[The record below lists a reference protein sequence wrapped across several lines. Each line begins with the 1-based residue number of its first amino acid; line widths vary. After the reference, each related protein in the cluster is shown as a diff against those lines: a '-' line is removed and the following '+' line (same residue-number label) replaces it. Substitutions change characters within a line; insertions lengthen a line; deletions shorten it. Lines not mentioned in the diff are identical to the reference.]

1 MSFAML
7 IRIARYIAFVAVALL
22 ASCGGTAE
30 RKLDAESVTAESEE
44 VVVNY
49 DSLLRVMD
57 ARYNALCEERREAL
71 EERDAERRKA
81 LLEAN
86 DRACM
91 EFRDS
96 LKWLL
101 QMQR

>member
-1 MSFAML
+1 M
-7 IRIARYIAFVAVALL
+7 RIARYIAFVALALL
-22 ASCGGTAE
+22 ASCGGAAE

-44 VVVNY
+44 LVINY

-57 ARYNALCEERREAL
+57 ARYNALCEERKEAL
-71 EERDAERRKA
+71 NERDGERRRA

-91 EFRDS
+91 EFQDS

>member
-1 MSFAML
+1 M
-7 IRIARYIAFVAVALL
+7 RIVRYIAFVAVALL

-30 RKLDAESVTAESEE
+30 RKLAAESVTAESEE
-44 VVVNY
+44 LEV
-49 DSLLRVMD
+49 DCASLLGVMD
-57 ARYNALCEERREAL
+57 ARYNALCEERREAF
-71 EERDAERRKA
+71 EERDTERRKI

-91 EFRDS
+91 EFQDS
-96 LKWLL
+96 LEWLL

>member
-1 MSFAML
+1 ML
-7 IRIARYIAFVAVALL
+7 MRIARYIAFVALALL

-30 RKLDAESVTAESEE
+30 RKPAAEGVTAESEE
-44 VVVNY
+44 LVINY

-57 ARYNALCEERREAL
+57 ARYNALCEERKEAL
-71 EERDAERRKA
+71 EECDMERRRA

-91 EFRDS
+91 EFQDS
-96 LKWLL
+96 LERLL

>member
-1 MSFAML
+1 M
-7 IRIARYIAFVAVALL
+7 RIARYIAFVAVVLL

-44 VVVNY
+44 VVINY
-49 DSLLRVMD
+49 DSLLGVMD
-57 ARYNALCEERREAL
+57 ARYNALGEERMVAR
-71 EERDAERRKA
+71 EERDAERRRA

-96 LKWLL
+96 LERLL

>member
-1 MSFAML
+1 ML

-30 RKLDAESVTAESEE
+30 RKLDAESVMAESEE

-57 ARYNALCEERREAL
+57 ARYNALCEERREAF
-71 EERDAERRKA
+71 EERDMERRRA

-86 DRACM
+86 DRACT

>member
-1 MSFAML
+1 M
-7 IRIARYIAFVAVALL
+7 RIARYIAFVALALL

-30 RKLDAESVTAESEE
+30 RKPAAEGVTAESEE
-44 VVVNY
+44 LVVDY
-49 DSLLRVMD
+49 DSLLGVMD
-57 ARYNALCEERREAL
+57 ARYNALCEERKVAL
-71 EERDAERRKA
+71 EERDTERRKT

-91 EFRDS
+91 EFQDS

>member
-1 MSFAML
+1 MRSRYYIVLLHFVVL
-7 IRIARYIAFVAVALL
+7 I
-22 ASCGGTAE
+22 SCGGTAE
-30 RKLDAESVTAESEE
+30 NKSAAESVTADSEE
-44 VVVNY
+44 AVVDI
-49 DSLLRVMD
+49 DSLLGVMD
-57 ARYNALCEERREAL
+57 ARYNALCEERRVAL
-71 EERDAERRKA
+71 NERDAERRKA

>member
-1 MSFAML
+1 ML
-7 IRIARYIAFVAVALL
+7 IRIARYIAFVALSLL

-30 RKLDAESVTAESEE
+30 RKHAAEGVTAEGEE
-44 VVVNY
+44 LVVDY
-49 DSLLRVMD
+49 DSLLGVMD
-57 ARYNALCEERREAL
+57 ARYNALCEERKVAL
-71 EERDAERRKA
+71 NERDGERRRA

-86 DRACM
+86 DSACM

-96 LKWLL
+96 LERLL

>member
-1 MSFAML
+1 ML
-7 IRIARYIAFVAVALL
+7 MRIVRYIAFVALALL

-30 RKLDAESVTAESEE
+30 RKHAAESVTAESEE
-44 VVVNY
+44 IVINY
-49 DSLLRVMD
+49 DSLLGVMD
-57 ARYNALCEERREAL
+57 ARYNALCEERKVAL
-71 EERDAERRKA
+71 EERDMERRRA

-91 EFRDS
+91 EFQDS

>member
-1 MSFAML
+1 ML
-7 IRIARYIAFVAVALL
+7 MRIARYIAFVAVALL

-30 RKLDAESVTAESEE
+30 RKHAAEGVTAESEE
-44 VVVNY
+44 LVVDY

-57 ARYNALCEERREAL
+57 ARYNALCEERKVAL
-71 EERDAERRKA
+71 EECDTGRRKA

-91 EFRDS
+91 EFQDS

>member
-1 MSFAML
+1 ML
-7 IRIARYIAFVAVALL
+7 MRIARYIAFVALALL

-30 RKLDAESVTAESEE
+30 RKHAAERVTAESEE
-44 VVVNY
+44 LVVDC

-57 ARYNALCEERREAL
+57 ARYNALCEERKEAL
-71 EERDAERRKA
+71 EERDTERRKT

-91 EFRDS
+91 EFQDS
-96 LKWLL
+96 LVRLL

>member
-1 MSFAML
+1 ML
-7 IRIARYIAFVAVALL
+7 MRIARYIAFVALALL
-22 ASCGGTAE
+22 VSCGGTVE
-30 RKLDAESVTAESEE
+30 RKHAAEGVTAESEE
-44 VVVNY
+44 FVVDY
-49 DSLLRVMD
+49 DSLLRAMD

-71 EERDAERRKA
+71 EERDTERRRA

-91 EFRDS
+91 EFQDS

>member
-1 MSFAML
+1 M
-7 IRIARYIAFVAVALL
+7 RIVRYIAFVALALL

-30 RKLDAESVTAESEE
+30 RKHAAERVMAESEE
-44 VVVNY
+44 LVVDY

-57 ARYNALCEERREAL
+57 ARYNALCEERKVAL
-71 EERDAERRKA
+71 EERDAERRRA
-81 LLEAN
+81 HLEAN

-91 EFRDS
+91 EFQDS

>member
-1 MSFAML
+1 ML
-7 IRIARYIAFVAVALL
+7 MRITRYIAFVAVALL

-30 RKLDAESVTAESEE
+30 RKHAAEGVTAESEE
-44 VVVNY
+44 LVVNY

-91 EFRDS
+91 EFQDS
-96 LKWLL
+96 LEWLL

>member
-1 MSFAML
+1 ML

-30 RKLDAESVTAESEE
+30 RKHAAEGVTAESEE
-44 VVVNY
+44 FVADY

-57 ARYNALCEERREAL
+57 ARYNALCEERKVAL

-86 DRACM
+86 DRACI
-91 EFRDS
+91 EFQDS

>member
-1 MSFAML
+1 M
-7 IRIARYIAFVAVALL
+7 RIARYIAFVALALL

-30 RKLDAESVTAESEE
+30 RKHDAERVTAESEE
-44 VVVNY
+44 VVINY

-57 ARYNALCEERREAL
+57 ARYNALCEERKEAL
-71 EERDAERRKA
+71 EERDTERRKV

-91 EFRDS
+91 EFQDS

>member
-1 MSFAML
+1 ML
-7 IRIARYIAFVAVALL
+7 MRIARYISFVAVALL

-30 RKLDAESVTAESEE
+30 RKPTAESVTAESEE
-44 VVVNY
+44 LVVNY
-49 DSLLRVMD
+49 DSLLGVMD
-57 ARYNALCEERREAL
+57 ARYNALCEERKVAL
-71 EERDAERRKA
+71 EERDGERRKA

-91 EFRDS
+91 EFQDS

>member
-1 MSFAML
+1 ML

-30 RKLDAESVTAESEE
+30 RKHDAESATAESEE
-44 VVVNY
+44 LVVDY
-49 DSLLRVMD
+49 DSLLGVMD
-57 ARYNALCEERREAL
+57 VRYNALCEERREAL
-71 EERDAERRKA
+71 EERDAEHRRA

-96 LKWLL
+96 LEWLL

>member
-1 MSFAML
+1 ML
-7 IRIARYIAFVAVALL
+7 MRIARYIAFVALALL

-30 RKLDAESVTAESEE
+30 RKLDAEGVTAESEE
-44 VVVNY
+44 LVVDY
-49 DSLLRVMD
+49 DSLLGVMD

-71 EERDAERRKA
+71 EERDTERRKV

-91 EFRDS
+91 EFQDS
-96 LKWLL
+96 LEWLL

>member
-1 MSFAML
+1 M
-7 IRIARYIAFVAVALL
+7 AVALL

-30 RKLDAESVTAESEE
+30 RKHAAERVTAESEE
-44 VVVNY
+44 LVVDY

-57 ARYNALCEERREAL
+57 ARYNALCEERKVAL

-91 EFRDS
+91 EFQDS

>member
-1 MSFAML
+1 ML
-7 IRIARYIAFVAVALL
+7 NRITRYVASALFVVL

-30 RKLDAESVTAESEE
+30 SKPAAESVTAEQEA
-44 VVVNY
+44 VNY
-49 DSLLRVMD
+49 DSLLMVMD
-57 ARYNALCEERREAL
+57 ARYNALCEERSEAL
-71 EERDAERRKA
+71 NERDAERRQV

-91 EFRDS
+91 EFQDS
-96 LKWLL
+96 LERLL

>member
-1 MSFAML
+1 ML
-7 IRIARYIAFVAVALL
+7 MRIARYIAFVAVALL

-30 RKLDAESVTAESEE
+30 RKLDAEGVMAESEE
-44 VVVNY
+44 LVVDY

-71 EERDAERRKA
+71 EERDAERRRA

-86 DRACM
+86 NRACM

-96 LKWLL
+96 LERLL
-101 QMQR
+101 QMLR

>member
-1 MSFAML
+1 ML
-7 IRIARYIAFVAVALL
+7 MRIARYIAFVALALL

-30 RKLDAESVTAESEE
+30 RKHAAESVTAESEE
-44 VVVNY
+44 VVINY

-57 ARYNALCEERREAL
+57 ARYNALCEERKVAL
-71 EERDAERRKA
+71 EERDAERRRA

-91 EFRDS
+91 EFQDS

>member
-1 MSFAML
+1 ML

-30 RKLDAESVTAESEE
+30 RKPAAEGVTAESEE
-44 VVVNY
+44 VVGDY

-57 ARYNALCEERREAL
+57 VRYNALCEERKNAL
-71 EERDAERRKA
+71 NERDAERRKA

>member
-1 MSFAML
+1 ML
-7 IRIARYIAFVAVALL
+7 NRITRYVALALFVVL

-30 RKLDAESVTAESEE
+30 SKPAAESVTAEQEE
-44 VVVNY
+44 EVNY
-49 DSLLRVMD
+49 DSLLMVMD

-71 EERDAERRKA
+71 NERDAERRQV

-91 EFRDS
+91 EFQDS
-96 LKWLL
+96 LERLL

>member
-1 MSFAML
+1 M
-7 IRIARYIAFVAVALL
+7 AVALL

-30 RKLDAESVTAESEE
+30 RKHAAEGVTAEGEE
-44 VVVNY
+44 LVVDY

-57 ARYNALCEERREAL
+57 ARYIALCEERKVAL
-71 EERDAERRKA
+71 EERDTERRRA

-91 EFRDS
+91 EFQDS

>member
-1 MSFAML
+1 ML
-7 IRIARYIAFVAVALL
+7 MRIARYIAFVAVALL

-30 RKLDAESVTAESEE
+30 RKHAAERVTAEGEE
-44 VVVNY
+44 LVVDY

-57 ARYNALCEERREAL
+57 ARYNALCEERKKAL
-71 EERDAERRKA
+71 EERDAERRRV

-91 EFRDS
+91 EFQDS

>member
-1 MSFAML
+1 ML
-7 IRIARYIAFVAVALL
+7 MRIARYIAFVAVALL

-30 RKLDAESVTAESEE
+30 RKLDAEGVTAESEE
-44 VVVNY
+44 LVVDY

-57 ARYNALCEERREAL
+57 ARYNALCEERKEAL
-71 EERDAERRKA
+71 EERDTERRKV

-96 LKWLL
+96 LEWLL

>member
-1 MSFAML
+1 ML
-7 IRIARYIAFVAVALL
+7 MRIARYIAFVAVALL

-30 RKLDAESVTAESEE
+30 RKHAAEGVTAESEE
-44 VVVNY
+44 LVVDY

-57 ARYNALCEERREAL
+57 ARYNALCEERKVAL

-86 DRACM
+86 DRACI
-91 EFRDS
+91 EFQDS

>member
-1 MSFAML
+1 M
-7 IRIARYIAFVAVALL
+7 RIARYIAFVAVALL

-30 RKLDAESVTAESEE
+30 RKHAAEGVTEESEE
-44 VVVNY
+44 LVVDY

-57 ARYNALCEERREAL
+57 ARYNALCEERKEAL
-71 EERDAERRKA
+71 EERDMERRRA

-91 EFRDS
+91 EFQDS

>member
-1 MSFAML
+1 ML
-7 IRIARYIAFVAVALL
+7 MRIARYIAFVALALL

-30 RKLDAESVTAESEE
+30 RKHAAEGVTAESEE
-44 VVVNY
+44 LVVDY
-49 DSLLRVMD
+49 DSLLGVMD
-57 ARYNALCEERREAL
+57 ARYNALCEERKVAL
-71 EERDAERRKA
+71 NERDAERRKA

-86 DRACM
+86 NRACM
-91 EFRDS
+91 EFQDS

>member
-1 MSFAML
+1 M
-7 IRIARYIAFVAVALL
+7 RIARYIAFVAVALL

-30 RKLDAESVTAESEE
+30 RKHDAERVTAESEE
-44 VVVNY
+44 LVVDY

-71 EERDAERRKA
+71 EERDAERRRA

-91 EFRDS
+91 EFQDS
-96 LKWLL
+96 LKWLS

>member
-1 MSFAML
+1 ML
-7 IRIARYIAFVAVALL
+7 NRITRYVALALFVVL

-30 RKLDAESVTAESEE
+30 SKPATESVTAEQEA
-44 VVVNY
+44 VNY
-49 DSLLRVMD
+49 DSLLIVMD
-57 ARYNALCEERREAL
+57 TRYNALCDQRREVLNERDGERR
-71 EERDAERRKA
+71 RA

-91 EFRDS
+91 EFQDS
-96 LKWLL
+96 LERLM

>member
-1 MSFAML
+1 ML

-30 RKLDAESVTAESEE
+30 RKHAAEGVTAESEE
-44 VVVNY
+44 LVVDC

-57 ARYNALCEERREAL
+57 ARYNALCEERKVAL
-71 EERDAERRKA
+71 EERDTERRMA

-91 EFRDS
+91 EFQDS

>member
-1 MSFAML
+1 ML

-30 RKLDAESVTAESEE
+30 RKPAAESVTAESEE
-44 VVVNY
+44 VVINY

-57 ARYNALCEERREAL
+57 ARYNALCEERKEAF
-71 EERDAERRKA
+71 EERDMERRRA

-91 EFRDS
+91 EFQDS

>member
-1 MSFAML
+1 M
-7 IRIARYIAFVAVALL
+7 RIARYIAYVAVALL

-30 RKLDAESVTAESEE
+30 RKHVAEGVTAESEE
-44 VVVNY
+44 LVVDC

-91 EFRDS
+91 EFQDS